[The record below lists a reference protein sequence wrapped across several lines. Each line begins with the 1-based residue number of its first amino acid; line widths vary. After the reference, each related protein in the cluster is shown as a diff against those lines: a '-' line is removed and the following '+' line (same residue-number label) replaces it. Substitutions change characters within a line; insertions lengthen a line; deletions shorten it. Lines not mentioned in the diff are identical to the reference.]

1 MLKPPLIKLFF
12 MSRRMYE
19 YLGSNSPKNEAKD
32 SNPLKFAIIA
42 TVVIVSV
49 IFFLI
54 TYLT

>member
-1 MLKPPLIKLFF
+1 